1 MLPGLK
7 MEGSS
12 IAVNR
17 HMETSVPRVF
27 AAGDCTG
34 SPYQI
39 AKAVG
44 EGQIA
49 AMRVVELLRDK

>member
-1 MLPGLK
+1 

-12 IAVNR
+12 ISVNR
-17 HMETSVPRVF
+17 HMETSVPRSICR
-27 AAGDCTG
+27 GDCTG

-49 AMRVVELLRDK
+49 AMKAVELLRDNA